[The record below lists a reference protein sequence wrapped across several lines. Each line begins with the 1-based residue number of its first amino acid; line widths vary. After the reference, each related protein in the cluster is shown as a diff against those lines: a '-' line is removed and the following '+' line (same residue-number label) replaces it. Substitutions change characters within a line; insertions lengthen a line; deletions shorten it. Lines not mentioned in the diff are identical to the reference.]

1 MKKVTLILLGVVFSL
16 SIQAQHVFDKGSLMF
31 NAGIG
36 MPYNYGFIP
45 TVNFSGEYGVIP
57 TGDIGLV
64 SFGGLF
70 EMQFANY
77 DYWYG
82 HEGTMKPIICL
93 GPRAY
98 WHLHVFDSDK
108 WDVYAG
114 AGFGIQFR
122 PQPFD
127 DYYKS
132 TISGYGEGFIGG
144 RMMFNEKLGLFAEAG
159 GGARSFMRFGVTF
172 GF

>member
-36 MPYNYGFIP
+36 LPYNYYNFIP
-45 TVNFSGEYGVIP
+45 TFNFTGEYGVIP

-64 SFGGLF
+64 SFGGLV
-70 EMQFANY
+70 EMQINPNSGYANFY
-77 DYWYG
+77 
-82 HEGTMKPIICL
+82 MAV

-98 WHLHVFDSDK
+98 WHLHVFESDQ

-114 AGFGIQFR
+114 AGFGMLFR
-122 PQPFD
+122 GGGTAGPVG
-127 DYYKS
+127 
-132 TISGYGEGFIGG
+132 GYGEGFVGG
-144 RMMFNEKLGLFAEAG
+144 RMMFSEKFGLFAEAG